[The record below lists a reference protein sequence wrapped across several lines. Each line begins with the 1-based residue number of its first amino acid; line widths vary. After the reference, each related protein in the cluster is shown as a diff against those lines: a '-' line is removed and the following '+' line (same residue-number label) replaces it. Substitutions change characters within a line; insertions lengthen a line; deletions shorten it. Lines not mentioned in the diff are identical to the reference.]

1 MYSRSVKA
9 YQSVERATISGRETE
24 ARVLTEA
31 ALKLKDCQNNWG
43 SEDRKIKLD
52 AALRY
57 NQRIWSILQGELEK
71 DDNPLAIHL
80 KQDILK
86 LSAFIDR
93 RIFETLASP
102 APDKLTAII
111 NINQNLAAGLRDQRS
126 EVRDRRSE
134 IRGQRSEIG
143 DQRSEIGAS
152 G

>member
-1 MYSRSVKA
+1 MYSKSVKA
-9 YQSVERATISGRETE
+9 YQAVEKATISGRETE

-43 SEDRKIKLD
+43 AEDRKIKLD

-71 DDNPLAIHL
+71 DDNPLPIHL

-86 LSAFIDR
+86 LSAFMDR
-93 RIFETLASP
+93 RIFETLAYP

-126 EVRDRRSE
+126 EIRSQKSEVRE
-134 IRGQRSEIG
+134 QRAEFG
-143 DQRSEIGAS
+143 VS